1 MADATAVKKATA
13 LAADTLVES
22 NDMFIVADAGTAELK
37 RLSWSRVLA
46 GIKRDLLSA
55 DSKTITNS
63 GLTAII
69 YESEVAIRI
78 KVYGTTTAALGTSNA
93 YASFGTIAHTAL
105 KPVIKRIVPRARW
118 VGTFRVNSEDNKVQF
133 GNTLKDGSATNI
145 PSGMQLNIDE
155 TIMLV

>member
-1 MADATAVKKATA
+1 M
-13 LAADTLVES
+13 
-22 NDMFIVADAGTAELK
+22 
-37 RLSWSRVLA
+37 
-46 GIKRDLLSA
+46 
-55 DSKTITNS
+55 
-63 GLTAII
+63 
-69 YESEVAIRI
+69 AIRI

-105 KPVIKRIVPRARW
+105 KPVIKRIVPRAGW